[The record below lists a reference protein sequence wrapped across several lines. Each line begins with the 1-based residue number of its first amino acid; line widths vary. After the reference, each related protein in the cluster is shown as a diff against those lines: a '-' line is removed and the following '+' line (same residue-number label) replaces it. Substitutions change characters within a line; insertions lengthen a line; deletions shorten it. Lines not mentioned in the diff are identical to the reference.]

1 MNSYERD
8 LVVNTDAKEEVRARL
23 DIEAVI
29 GEYVTLRRAGRN
41 WKGLSPFSD
50 EKTPSFVVSPE
61 KGIWHDFSSNQG
73 GDVFSF
79 VMQVEGMDFRGAL
92 EHLARK
98 AGVDLSQFEEKTSSS
113 GLSEKKKRMRAMQD
127 TAATFYQRTL
137 LANETAIAYI
147 KKRGFN
153 RQVVHDF
160 RLGYAPADGNVLRDF
175 LLTKGYSLAELRE
188 GGLVGSRG
196 GDLFW
201 DRLMIPLSDGQ
212 GQIIGFTARLL
223 RDIKGA
229 PKYLNTPQ
237 TLIYDKSRHVY
248 GLHLAKEAI
257 RKGGKAVIVE
267 GNLDVISSHQVGV
280 NQVVATAGTALTD
293 HHLKAL
299 SRLSEHILLAFDGDK
314 AGLAATERAIPIA
327 QTVGIELSIVV
338 LPGDAKDPDELIQQD
353 VKLWET
359 ALETAQPAIDW
370 VIDQHASHQDLD
382 TAHGKRELTTK
393 VLTLLAQL
401 ENRVEQEHYI
411 KVLSKR
417 VNVVVE
423 TLQTRMEQLAEDIA
437 TPRLK
442 PVKDT
447 PIITAVS
454 VTPHTVQDH
463 LLTLLIMDH
472 ELRDQAMELSVD
484 AFDGEARQA
493 LFRSLATNP
502 GSVSLDTV
510 PTELHAFDDY
520 VKMVQLKAETRYNE
534 LTAQER
540 LTQASHLIEQIK
552 QQHLKQKKLTLT
564 NQLRDAESI
573 GDEDTVR
580 RLRHEFN
587 DLIKEEHNRGKS
599 QSRTG

>member
-1 MNSYERD
+1 MNG
-8 LVVNTDAKEEVRARL
+8 DAKEEVRAKL

-98 AGVDLSQFEEKTSSS
+98 AGVDISQFEDKSGSS
-113 GLSEKKKRMRAMQD
+113 GLADKKKRMRAMHD
-127 TAATFYQRTL
+127 TAATFYQRSL
-137 LANETAIAYI
+137 LADKTAIEYI

-160 RLGYAPADGNVLRDF
+160 RLGYAPADGKVLRDF

-201 DRLMIPLSDGQ
+201 DRLMIPLCDGQ
-212 GQIIGFTARLL
+212 GQVIGFTARLL

-237 TLIYDKSRHVY
+237 TLLYDKSRHVY

-257 RKGGKAVIVE
+257 RKGEKAVIVE

-280 NQVVATAGTALTD
+280 SQVVATAGTALTD

-299 SRLSEHILLAFDGDK
+299 SRLCEHILLAFDGDK
-314 AGLAATERAIPIA
+314 AGLAATERAIPIV

-338 LPGDAKDPDELIQQD
+338 LPADAKDPDELIQQD
-353 VKLWET
+353 VKLWQA
-359 ALETAQPAIDW
+359 ALETAVPAIEW
-370 VIDQHASHQDLD
+370 VIDQHATQLDLS

-401 ENRVEQEHYI
+401 ENSVEQEHYV

-417 VNVVVE
+417 VDVEVE
-423 TLQTRMEQLAEDIA
+423 TLRTRMEQLGQGSAA
-437 TPRLK
+437 PRLK
-442 PVKDT
+442 PIKDT
-447 PIITAVS
+447 PNITAVT
-454 VTPHTVQDH
+454 VVPHLVQDH
-463 LLTLLIMDH
+463 LLALVMLDRD
-472 ELRDQAMELSVD
+472 LRDLAMELSID

-493 LFRSLATNP
+493 LFRSIATNADTASLSVVPP
-502 GSVSLDTV
+502 G
-510 PTELHAFDDY
+510 LHVFDDY

-564 NQLRDAESI
+564 NQLRDAENM